1 MATSA
6 LDFAGKIIFRLR
18 SIAPVAVVIAVV
30 PLTWRSHATPG
41 PFDDA
46 LNWVG
51 FALAL
56 LGQAIRMV
64 TIASVPK
71 NTSLQSRTMQAASL
85 NTTGPYAV
93 VRHPLYLGNYFIT
106 LGILCIANELWAW
119 ALGVAYLV
127 GSQWL
132 IARTEDALLREKFGA
147 EFEAWSK
154 EVHSIVPRLS
164 HLKGVTGPFE
174 WKRTIQ
180 REINVIGAWGSGAT
194 LLLLWETFARGGLT
208 RERWWTFVA
217 VQVALLVMLAVNKLI
232 KLLNKRA

>member
-1 MATSA
+1 VASTA

-18 SIAPVAVVIAVV
+18 SIAPVAVILVVV
-30 PLTWRSHATPG
+30 PMTWRSHVNPLPG
-41 PFDDA
+41 DEL

-51 FALAL
+51 LALAL
-56 LGQAIRMV
+56 FGQVIRLF

-106 LGILCIANELWAW
+106 IGMLCIAHELWAW
-119 ALGVAYLV
+119 ALGIAYLV

-147 EFEAWSK
+147 QFDTWSK
-154 EVHSIVPRLS
+154 EVHSIWPRLS
-164 HLKGVTGPFE
+164 HLKDVTGPFE

-180 REINVIGAWGSGAT
+180 REINVIGAWGSGAV
-194 LLLLWETFARGGLT
+194 LLLLWETFVRGGLT
-208 RERWWTFVA
+208 RQIWWTFVA
-217 VQVALLVMLAVNKLI
+217 IQAALLVMLIVNKLI
-232 KLLNKRA
+232 KKLKPA

>member
-1 MATSA
+1 MASTA

-18 SIAPVAVVIAVV
+18 SIAPVAVVLLVV
-30 PLTWRSHATPG
+30 PLAWRGHDKPQPG
-41 PFDDA
+41 EEL

-51 FALAL
+51 LALAV
-56 LGQAIRMV
+56 LGQVIRLF

-106 LGILCIANELWAW
+106 LGILCVAHEPAAW
-119 ALGVAYLV
+119 ALGIAYLV

-147 EFEAWSK
+147 AFETWAK
-154 EVHSIVPRLS
+154 EVHSIIPRLS
-164 HLKGVTGPFE
+164 HLKDVTGPFE
-174 WKRTIQ
+174 WKRTLQ

-194 LLLLWETFARGGLT
+194 LLFLWENWARGQLT
-208 RERWWTFVA
+208 TGRWWTLVA
-217 VQVALLVMLAVNKLI
+217 VQAALLVMLAVNKLI
-232 KLLNKRA
+232 KTLNKRA

>member
-1 MATSA
+1 MASSA
-6 LDFAGKIIFRLR
+6 LDFAGKVIFRLR
-18 SIAPVAVVIAVV
+18 SIAPVAVVLLVV

-41 PFDDA
+41 PADA
-46 LNWVG
+46 LLNWVG
-51 FALAL
+51 LALAVF
-56 LGQAIRMV
+56 GQIIRMV

-106 LGILCIANELWAW
+106 VGILCIANEPWAW
-119 ALGVAYLV
+119 ALGAAYLV

-174 WKRTIQ
+174 WKRTVQ

-217 VQVALLVMLAVNKLI
+217 VQVALLVVLAVNKLI
-232 KLLNKRA
+232 KKLNKPK

>member
-1 MATSA
+1 MASTA

-18 SIAPVAVVIAVV
+18 SIAPVAVILVVV
-30 PLTWRSHATPG
+30 PMTWRSHVNPLPG
-41 PFDDA
+41 DEL

-51 FALAL
+51 LALAL
-56 LGQAIRMV
+56 FGQVIRLF

-106 LGILCIANELWAW
+106 IGMLCIAHELWAW
-119 ALGVAYLV
+119 ALGIAYLV

-147 EFEAWSK
+147 QFDTWSK
-154 EVHSIVPRLS
+154 EVHSIWPRLS
-164 HLKGVTGPFE
+164 HLKDVTGPFE

-180 REINVIGAWGSGAT
+180 REINVIGAWGSGAV
-194 LLLLWETFARGGLT
+194 LLLLWEVFVRGGLT
-208 RERWWTFVA
+208 RQIWWTFVA
-217 VQVALLVMLAVNKLI
+217 IQAALLVMLIVNKLI
-232 KLLNKRA
+232 KKLKPA

>member
-1 MATSA
+1 MASTA

-18 SIAPVAVVIAVV
+18 SIAPVAVILVVV
-30 PLTWRSHATPG
+30 PMTWRSHVNALPG
-41 PFDDA
+41 DA
-46 LNWVG
+46 LLNWVG
-51 FALAL
+51 LGLAVF
-56 LGQAIRMV
+56 GQVIRLF

-106 LGILCIANELWAW
+106 VGMLCIAHEPWAW

-147 EFEAWSK
+147 QFDTWSK
-154 EVHSIVPRLS
+154 EVHSIWPRLS
-164 HLKGVTGPFE
+164 HLKDVTGPFE

-180 REINVIGAWGSGAT
+180 REINVIGAWGSGAV
-194 LLLLWETFARGGLT
+194 LLLLWETFVRGGLT
-208 RERWWTFVA
+208 RQLWWTFVA
-217 VQVALLVMLAVNKLI
+217 IQAALLVMLLVNKII
-232 KLLNKRA
+232 KTLERR